1 MKPKTGIGILKS
13 IQKPK
18 LSGLD
23 KYVIFSFAVLI
34 TYSIA
39 EFITSTITG
48 VSHEVLTT
56 AMFTAFGGET
66 LWCALLKKYKL
77 KRGEGNG

>member
-23 KYVIFSFAVLI
+23 KYVIFSFAMLI
-34 TYSIA
+34 IYSII
-39 EFITSTITG
+39 EFVVSSVTG
-48 VSHEVLTT
+48 VSHDVLTT
-56 AMFTAFGGET
+56 CFFAAFGGET
-66 LWCALLKKYKL
+66 LWCAILKKHKL
-77 KRGEGNG
+77 KRGDG

>member
-23 KYVIFSFAVLI
+23 KYVIFSFAMLI
-34 TYSIA
+34 IYSII
-39 EFITSTITG
+39 EFVVSSVTG
-48 VSHEVLTT
+48 VSHDVLTT
-56 AMFTAFGGET
+56 CFFAAFGGVT
-66 LWCALLKKYKL
+66 LWCAILKKHKL
-77 KRGEGNG
+77 KRGDG